1 MENVSCTSGEPDE
14 QQAPMSLHLY
24 SSVITSDAGPRT
36 RSPQTR
42 SERPLGHLEGSPGP
56 SQASL
61 LQVAPPEP
69 EGTARGTDGPMGG
82 KSPGLRASWL
92 QSGAGPGDPVLHI
105 WGPRL
110 RRCTQIEQ
118 TIRPRFT
125 FTRATR
131 PPALGQLTADSGVT
145 PPGRDAVIFS
155 IAAAQGEAGNSC
167 SAQ

>member
-1 MENVSCTSGEPDE
+1 M
-14 QQAPMSLHLY
+14 
-24 SSVITSDAGPRT
+24 
-36 RSPQTR
+36 
-42 SERPLGHLEGSPGP
+42 
-56 SQASL
+56 
-61 LQVAPPEP
+61 
-69 EGTARGTDGPMGG
+69 
-82 KSPGLRASWL
+82 LR
-92 QSGAGPGDPVLHI
+92 I

-131 PPALGQLTADSGVT
+131 PPPPRQLTADSGVT

-155 IAAAQGEAGNSC
+155 IAATQGAAGNSC